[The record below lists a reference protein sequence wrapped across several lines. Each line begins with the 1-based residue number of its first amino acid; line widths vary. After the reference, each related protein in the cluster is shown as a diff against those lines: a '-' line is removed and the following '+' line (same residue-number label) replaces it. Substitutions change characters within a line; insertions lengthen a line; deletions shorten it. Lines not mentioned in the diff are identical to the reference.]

1 MVRDKRGNKDIFS
14 TRTPTLT
21 HALECPIHTDTLTHL
36 FVYTHAH
43 TTDMIHDTQTYTHVT
58 HETQDRIMHDKCM
71 QRTH

>member
-1 MVRDKRGNKDIFS
+1 MVRAKRGNKDIFS

-43 TTDMIHDTQTYTHVT
+43 TQT
-58 HETQDRIMHDKCM
+58 EKMHKDYI
-71 QRTH
+71 